1 MNSTHTKLLA
11 INREALG
18 GHARVARFKKDQRP
32 AGAAIRTGGSANM
45 LHPTHEQHF
54 MKKVKPIQN
63 GRRPSRQILQSLYAQ
78 MMMEYAVFEFNRE
91 RLLRKID
98 DSLDMHDEKAFKEW
112 TGAYKELMS
121 EYKDGKVLFE
131 QGYKLELQF
140 E

>member
-1 MNSTHTKLLA
+1 
-11 INREALG
+11 
-18 GHARVARFKKDQRP
+18 
-32 AGAAIRTGGSANM
+32 M

-91 RLLRKID
+91 RLLQKID
-98 DSLDMHDEKAFKEW
+98 DSLDMHDEKAFQEW
-112 TGAYKELMS
+112 TEAYKELMS

-131 QGYKLELQF
+131 QGYKLELEF